1 MKTIAILN
9 LKGGTAKTV
18 TAATMAR
25 CLSAEHGRQV
35 VLIDADQQG
44 NLSQYFGVTDASGCG
59 NTWTLLTEGTGYW
72 PDFATVTDDKLFLI
86 PSGMELARA
95 DLPNSGARVTA
106 IEDFREQ
113 LAEGAPAGT
122 QRSGSGGERRKEW
135 SERSPCPQAG
145 TERSEISSDEAED
158 GVDYLIIDLP
168 PSLGLASQAALLAAD
183 EVIIPIRLDVFS
195 TAGMAELTRQV
206 ESMRSVN
213 PRLRVAGIL
222 GTQYQRTAEEREIH
236 RLLALESGLPV
247 YKTTIR
253 QSLPVPRS
261 IAARESILTFSPHC
275 GASKDYRRFVAEYL
289 EGSGIYG

>member
-25 CLSAEHGRQV
+25 CLANDHGKEV

-44 NLSQYFGVTDASGCG
+44 NLSQYFGVTDTSSCG
-59 NTWTLLTEGTGYW
+59 NTWKLLTEDVGYW
-72 PDFATVTDDKLFLI
+72 PDFSTVTADQLFLI

-95 DLPNSGARVTA
+95 DLPGSGARVTQ
-106 IEDFREQ
+106 IDSLRMV
-113 LAEGAPAGT
+113 L
-122 QRSGSGGERRKEW
+122 
-135 SERSPCPQAG
+135 
-145 TERSEISSDEAED
+145 AED

-168 PSLGLASQAALLAAD
+168 PSLGVPTQAALLAAD
-183 EVIIPIRLDVFS
+183 EVIIPVRLDVFS
-195 TAGMAELTRQV
+195 TAGMAELRRQV
-206 ESMRSVN
+206 DAMRTVN
-213 PRLRVAGIL
+213 PRLQVAGVL
-222 GTQYQRTAEEREIH
+222 GTQYQRTVEEREIH
-236 RLLALESGLPV
+236 RLLKLESGLPV

-253 QSLPVPRS
+253 MSPPVPKS

>member
-25 CLSAEHGRQV
+25 CLSAEHDKQV

-44 NLSQYFGVTDASGCG
+44 NLSQYFGVTDTSQCG
-59 NTWTLLTEGTGYW
+59 NTWMLLTEELGDW
-72 PDFATVTDDKLFLI
+72 LALVTPAGPNLNLL

-95 DLPNSGARVTA
+95 DLPGSGAKVTQ
-106 IEDFREQ
+106 IEDLRTV
-113 LAEGAPAGT
+113 L
-122 QRSGSGGERRKEW
+122 
-135 SERSPCPQAG
+135 
-145 TERSEISSDEAED
+145 AED
-158 GVDYLIIDLP
+158 GVQYLIIDLP

-206 ESMRSVN
+206 DSMRSVN
-213 PRLRVAGIL
+213 PRLRVAGVL

-236 RLLALESGLPV
+236 RLDSV
-247 YKTTIR
+247 YT
-253 QSLPVPRS
+253 SL
-261 IAARESILTFSPHC
+261 T
-275 GASKDYRRFVAEYL
+275 
-289 EGSGIYG
+289 